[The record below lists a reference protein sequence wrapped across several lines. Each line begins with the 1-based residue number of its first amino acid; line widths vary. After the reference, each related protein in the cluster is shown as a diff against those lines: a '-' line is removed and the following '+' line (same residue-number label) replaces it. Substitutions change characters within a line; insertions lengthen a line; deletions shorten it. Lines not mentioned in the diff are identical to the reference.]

1 MIDFV
6 ELENLL
12 MEKNREYEELV
23 DKYKEQLIKVAGLK
37 NEAKK
42 KYAISFLKYRAE
54 GENGKKKN
62 TEEEAKQLAILES
75 FEENLKADIEKALA
89 DGMREK
95 IEQLKM
101 EIDSLRSILSAYK
114 QTYERVTIG

>member
-1 MIDFV
+1 MVDFV

-23 DKYKEQLIKVAGLK
+23 DKYKEQLIKVATLK

-42 KYAISFLKYRAE
+42 KYAIAFLKYRAE

-62 TEEEAKQLAILES
+62 TEEEAKQLAILDS
-75 FEENLKADIEKALA
+75 FEESMKSDIEKALA
-89 DGMREK
+89 DGMAEK

-114 QTYERVTIG
+114 QTYERVMG